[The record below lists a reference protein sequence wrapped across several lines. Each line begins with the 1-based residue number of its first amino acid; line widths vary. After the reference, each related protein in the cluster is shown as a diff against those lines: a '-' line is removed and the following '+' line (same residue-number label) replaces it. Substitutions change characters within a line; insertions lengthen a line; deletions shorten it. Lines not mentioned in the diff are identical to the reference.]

1 MALLRN
7 TIIYV
12 SFSRLTEVTD
22 NVLSDASLT
31 VANIHGYA
39 CNLPAVPNDA
49 TISMP
54 TYALPPE
61 LEKCLVALT
70 QLSKLLHYFYLCH
83 KCHPGYVK
91 MVLFRRM
98 FTIKK
103 FILKKSDKIY
113 SERNMITP
121 G

>member
-1 MALLRN
+1 MILVLVEVELSKS
-7 TIIYV
+7 Y
-12 SFSRLTEVTD
+12 LTFVILAVEGIMTSTD
-22 NVLSDASLT
+22 GRAGKLIFKSNVMS
-31 VANIHGYA
+31 
-39 CNLPAVPNDA
+39 LPAGISRPNA
-49 TISMP
+49 KVVV
-54 TYALPPE
+54 YARQYFP
-61 LEKCLVALT
+61 
-70 QLSKLLHYFYLCH
+70 SFKLLHYFYLCH

>member
-1 MALLRN
+1 
-7 TIIYV
+7 
-12 SFSRLTEVTD
+12 
-22 NVLSDASLT
+22 
-31 VANIHGYA
+31 
-39 CNLPAVPNDA
+39 
-49 TISMP
+49 
-54 TYALPPE
+54 
-61 LEKCLVALT
+61 
-70 QLSKLLHYFYLCH
+70 
-83 KCHPGYVK
+83 